1 MARQRRRR
9 WHERLVGYARVSTK
23 QQDLSPAVLSL
34 DGWGDL
40 IFVLALSA
48 LALALYASRPEEPAT
63 TVLLVGVAG
72 LANTTVIVVAGN
84 HTAGFWPTDRGGRK
98 PHRRVL
104 AHSRRRGNQFYCR
117 CRSPD
122 TCWHSASPDFRSAV
136 LLAHDGVLVV
146 TDRDRNAP
154 GIPVGAMS
162 SAALAGLKLGQ
173 VRKSLRARGRASGL
187 LSAR

>member
-63 TVLLVGVAG
+63 TVLLVGDAG

-84 HTAGFWPTDRGGRK
+84 HTAGFWPTRGDVGTSFAAGVR
-98 PHRRVL
+98 HRTRAGFREPRFL
-104 AHSRRRGNQFYCR
+104 DLR
-117 CRSPD
+117 CCSLMM
-122 TCWHSASPDFRSAV
+122 ASSW
-136 LLAHDGVLVV
+136 
-146 TDRDRNAP
+146 
-154 GIPVGAMS
+154 
-162 SAALAGLKLGQ
+162 
-173 VRKSLRARGRASGL
+173 
-187 LSAR
+187 

>member
-1 MARQRRRR
+1 MRIKKATRSQSCCTELGRLGRLDLRPGPICAGIGALRKSAGGAGNHCAARRRR
-9 WHERLVGYARVSTK
+9 WPRQYHG
-23 QQDLSPAVLSL
+23 
-34 DGWGDL
+34 
-40 IFVLALSA
+40 
-48 LALALYASRPEEPAT
+48 
-63 TVLLVGVAG
+63 
-72 LANTTVIVVAGN
+72 
-84 HTAGFWPTDRGGRK
+84 DRGGRK

-122 TCWHSASPDFRSAV
+122 TCWHSASRDFRSAV

-173 VRKSLRARGRASGL
+173 VRKSLRAHGRASGL
-187 LSAR
+187 LSARLPAPYAVNGTTSSCVRAASPATLAP